1 MSPEA
6 ADLLSKKSLVYS
18 NSIIVLIMK
27 DVSQENKKQDKIKIL
42 GLIMSICFVYT
53 VI

>member
-6 ADLLSKKSLVYS
+6 PDPLSKQSLVYS

-42 GLIMSICFVYT
+42 GLIRVFALYT
-53 VI
+53 W